1 MQSMSF
7 VEVLL
12 EPKTTTLQILGS
24 SFSRAGDINDDASS
38 GTTGAAGESSMVP
51 PSETGIHT
59 QDTAI

>member
-24 SFSRAGDINDDASS
+24 SFSRAGDINNDASD